1 MKIEL
6 DRIYNMDCLEGMKA
20 IPDGSVDAVICD
32 LPYGVLNKQNRA
44 SSWDSVIPFDKLWE
58 QYKRIC
64 KPTAAIVL
72 FAQGMF
78 TAKLMMSNE
87 EWWRY
92 NLIWKKGNRV
102 TGFLNAGNQPLRCH
116 EDICL
121 FYQEQCTYNPQK
133 TKGEVNHVKTRNN
146 ATKEEKVK
154 QGCYGDFIFNSTDLS
169 GMKHPKSIIDI
180 DKEYDFKELFHP
192 TQKPVD
198 LLRYLV
204 LTYTNEG
211 DTVLDN
217 CMGSGTTAIAC
228 IKERR
233 HFIGFELNKEYFD
246 KACKRIDNE
255 QRQLTLF

>member
-1 MKIEL
+1 MAIEL
-6 DRIYNMDCLEGMKA
+6 DRIYNMDCLEGMKQ
-20 IPDGSVDAVICD
+20 IPDGTIDAVICD
-32 LPYGVLNKQNRA
+32 LPYGVLNGE
-44 SSWDSVIPFDKLWE
+44 SEGGSWDTIIPFEPLWAE
-58 QYKRIC
+58 YRRVC

-78 TAKLMMSNE
+78 TADLMHSNPKM
-87 EWWRY
+87 WRY
-92 NLIWKKGNRV
+92 NLIWKKGDRCS
-102 TGFLNAGNQPLRCH
+102 GFLNANRMPLRNH
-116 EDICL
+116 EDIVV
-121 FYQEQCTYNPQK
+121 FYDKLPTYNPQMR
-133 TKGEVNHVKTRNN
+133 TGFPNHTRGHGGGKLKN
-146 ATKEEKVK
+146 
-154 QGCYGDFIFNSTDLS
+154 GCYGKFDPWARSEVITTEKFPL
-169 GMKHPKSIIDI
+169 SIIDI
-180 DKEYDFKELFHP
+180 AKEHDVNKQFHP

-228 IKERR
+228 IKEHR

-246 KACKRIDNE
+246 KACKRIDLE